1 MNDNLKEF
9 KDYLQYEKKFPSN
22 TILSYISDISFFLN
36 YLKSIKKSIKLVD
49 KILIRDYLKVLDSLN
64 YKPSTISRNLS
75 SLRSYFDFLL
85 INKEIKYN
93 SFNLIKNP
101 KKEKKL
107 PNFLTYKEFEE
118 VINSIPQDNEYYKRN
133 ILIFELLFAT
143 GIRVSEL
150 VNIKL
155 RDIDLNNNSIK
166 VLGKGGKERIVYF
179 GEYAKNA
186 LISYLDNSRSKLLK
200 NKKSE
205 YLLINNKSTKLTREG
220 VYEIIVKSANIA
232 KLKHAISPHVM
243 RHTFATS
250 MLNNGADIRSVQELL
265 GHESLSTTQI
275 YTHVTSDILKSEYL
289 KNFPR
294 K

>member
-220 VYEIIVKSANIA
+220 VYEIIVKSANMA

-250 MLNNGADIRSVQELL
+250 MLNNGADIRNVQ
-265 GHESLSTTQI
+265 
-275 YTHVTSDILKSEYL
+275 
-289 KNFPR
+289 
-294 K
+294 